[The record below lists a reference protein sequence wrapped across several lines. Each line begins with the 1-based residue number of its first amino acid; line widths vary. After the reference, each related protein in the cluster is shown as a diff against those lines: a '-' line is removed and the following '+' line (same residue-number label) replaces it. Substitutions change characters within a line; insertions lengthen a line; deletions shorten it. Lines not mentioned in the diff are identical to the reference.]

1 VTVPV
6 IGTPANARSRRTRVA
21 LLEAARAILE
31 RDGAE
36 ALTMTSVAEAA
47 GVTRRAAYLHFG
59 SRGALVGAL
68 FDHLAAAE
76 GLSDSLARVWSAPDA
91 GAALD
96 AWATHLADYHPR
108 LLAVDRAVEQ
118 ARHRDPDAAAHR
130 RRVVAEK
137 LRSCRR
143 LARRLAQDGRLAAP
157 WTVESATDM
166 LFALVSSD
174 LMEALMVDRRWSRAR
189 LATHLNVLF
198 RGTFLRPAE
207 EAGR

>member
-6 IGTPANARSRRTRVA
+6 IDVPANARSRRTRVA
-21 LLEAARAILE
+21 LLAAARAILE

-47 GVTRRAAYLHFG
+47 GVTRRTAYLHFG

-68 FDHLAAAE
+68 FDHLATAE

-96 AWATHLADYHPR
+96 AWAAHLADYHPR
-108 LLAVDRAVEQ
+108 LLAVDRAVER

-137 LRSCRR
+137 LRTCRR
-143 LARRLAQDGRLAAP
+143 LARRLDQDGRLAAP

-174 LMEALMVDRRWSRAR
+174 LMEALMVDRRWSRTR
-189 LATHLNVLF
+189 LATHLAVLF

-207 EAGR
+207 EGGR

>member
-1 VTVPV
+1 MTVPV
-6 IGTPANARSRRTRVA
+6 IGTPTNARSRRTRVA

-76 GLSDSLARVWSAPDA
+76 GLADSLARVWSAPDA

-96 AWATHLADYHPR
+96 AWAAHLADYHPR
-108 LLAVDRAVEQ
+108 LLAVDRAIEQ

-143 LARRLAQDGRLAAP
+143 LARRLDQDGRLAAP

-174 LMEALMVDRRWSRAR
+174 LMEALMVDRRWSRTR
-189 LATHLNVLF
+189 LASQLAVLF
-198 RGTFLRPAE
+198 RSTFLRPAG